1 LLKQALLHAGLTAV
15 ALVMIMFVANAWGL
29 DRIRQKSDWAAI
41 PFVFSTGIF
50 GQSMGRGTDHYWW
63 WTIGSVAVAA
73 LGTFSIRRILR

>member
-1 LLKQALLHAGLTAV
+1 
-15 ALVMIMFVANAWGL
+15 
-29 DRIRQKSDWAAI
+29 
-41 PFVFSTGIF
+41 VFSTGIF